1 MLYKTTNI
9 DEVTMMNIISSKF
22 KKVADFSYELFRIAE
37 LPIYFSKFSNKIYS
51 NFQHIFLL
59 VYKQFRKFT
68 YEELLTDLSDNLT
81 LRAYLGLNK
90 LPHYTTLIHF
100 AKRLP
105 SKILDKLV
113 LAFKKLIPNPKRV
126 AIDATGISLDN
137 ASPHYCKRV
146 GMTYKKRPFMKT
158 TFIVDI
164 DEYFI
169 LLCKM
174 RKGHRHDTKDAKP
187 LIKKLAI
194 HYNPDIF
201 YADRGYDDN
210 NIFKLCFEKLKAYPL
225 ILQRNLAVPKHR
237 RSGRYRKET
246 FDVFDYGEYLQRNKI
261 ETLNSMFKKRFNSKV
276 KSRLNKTQKIE
287 VILRVVAYNID
298 RLIRTGKT
306 IILIFIKITRVSY

>member
-1 MLYKTTNI
+1 MLQKTIYI
-9 DEVTMMNIISSKF
+9 DEVTTMEIISSKF

-37 LPIYFSKFSNKIYS
+37 LPIYFSKFSNKMYS
-51 NFQHIFLL
+51 NFQHVFLL

-90 LPHYTTLIHF
+90 LPHYTTLIKF
-100 AKRLP
+100 ATRLP
-105 SKILDKLV
+105 LKILDRLV
-113 LAFKKLIPNPKRV
+113 LAFKQLIPKPKRV
-126 AIDATGISLDN
+126 AIDATGLSLDN

-146 GMTYKKRPFMKT
+146 GLKYKKRPFMKT
-158 TFIVDI
+158 TFAVDI
-164 DEYFI
+164 DTYII

-187 LIKKLAI
+187 MIKKLAR
-194 HYNPDIF
+194 HYKPDIF

-225 ILQRNLAVPKHR
+225 ILQRRLDVPKHR
-237 RSGRYRKET
+237 RSGKYRKET
-246 FDVFDYGEYLQRNKI
+246 FEVFDYGEYLQRNKI
-261 ETLNSMFKKRFNSKV
+261 ETLNSMFKKRFSDKV
-276 KSRLNKTQKIE
+276 KSKINKTQKVE
-287 VILRVVAYNID
+287 VILRVIAYNID
-298 RLIRTGKT
+298 RLLRIKQT